1 MTWKSHRGSIS
12 RRRESSAVRIAA
24 DGARKMRS
32 AEEPLPLFFLS
43 TSDNRWLQG
52 RMGVEGDEAAQGWW
66 TQQGEQAVGFGRA
79 VGGEGMVELEILEGG
94 GSG

>member
-1 MTWKSHRGSIS
+1 
-12 RRRESSAVRIAA
+12 
-24 DGARKMRS
+24 
-32 AEEPLPLFFLS
+32 
-43 TSDNRWLQG
+43 
-52 RMGVEGDEAAQGWW
+52 MGVEGDEAAQGWW